1 VTKDDLKTLLSGRG
15 RGLPLFVAWS
25 LAAVFFAIVY
35 QSFMAQ
41 AAERDFQWLAIY
53 WGILL
58 LNCGTQSLLLT
69 PYLLTRLG
77 WMIGP
82 FIAEYIARR
91 TPFLGHPL
99 GFWQSRLFLTLL
111 VQSIFLLGSRRRVWL
126 WAAAVIL
133 LYLAWFSLHQA
144 AEGLYGWLEAR
155 LGSGLWLSLP
165 VIYNR
170 LLPIIVLGAVASF
183 LMPPVGDSTKSAEA
197 ERASGTG
204 G

>member
-15 RGLPLFVAWS
+15 RGVPLFVAWS

-58 LNCGTQSLLLT
+58 LNCAAQSLLLT

-133 LYLAWFSLHQA
+133 LYLAWFSLHQG

-183 LMPPVGDSTKSAEA
+183 LMPPVGESTKSAEGKGPA
-197 ERASGTG
+197 ELG